1 MALSSPPPVSPAP
14 KTTGLLSAVVVVAAL
29 GYFVD
34 IYDLILF
41 SIVRVASLKELG
53 VTAPA
58 ELTSKGLFLINMQ
71 MGGMLL
77 GGILWGVLGDKRGRL
92 SVLFGSIL
100 LYSLANIAN
109 GFVHTLEQYA
119 WLRLIAGIGLAG
131 ELGAGITLVAETL
144 PKEKRG
150 YGTMI
155 VATVG
160 VSGAML
166 AYWVGE
172 KLGWRNAYFVGGGL
186 GLALLLLRVGVFESG
201 LFEQARQQKSVER
214 GNFFAL
220 FTNGPR
226 LLKYLKCLLIGVP
239 LWFVVGILI
248 TLAPEF
254 GRVLGVQG
262 EVTAGLAVFW
272 CYFGLV
278 FGDFASGA
286 LSQLLRSRKRAL
298 QLFLLLCGTV
308 MAAYLYL
315 LRGATPDAFYRLCFV
330 LGISVG
336 FWALF
341 VTVAAEQFGTN
352 LRATVATTAP
362 NFARGSVVAL
372 GPIFTGVAAMLGQP
386 GTPDL
391 IGSATVVGAA
401 SLLIAFWAVS
411 TLPETHGKDLDYVEV
426 S

>member
-1 MALSSPPPVSPAP
+1 MAITSRPDSAP
-14 KTTGLLSAVVVVAAL
+14 KTASLFSAIVIVASL

-41 SIVRVASLKELG
+41 SIVRVKSLNDLG
-53 VTAPA
+53 ITDTAAVTDQ
-58 ELTSKGLFLINMQ
+58 GLFLINMQ

-77 GGILWGVLGDKRGRL
+77 GGILWGILGDKRGRL

-100 LYSLANIAN
+100 LYSLANLAN
-109 GFVHTLEQYA
+109 GFVHTIDQYA
-119 WLRLIAGIGLAG
+119 WLRLIAGVGLAG
-131 ELGAGITLVAETL
+131 ELGAGITLVSETL

-172 KLGWRNAYFVGGGL
+172 ALGWRNAYFVGGGL
-186 GLALLLLRVGVFESG
+186 GLALLALRVGVYESG
-201 LFEQARQQKSVER
+201 MFEQARQSEAAR
-214 GNFFAL
+214 GNFLSL

-226 LLKYLKCLLIGVP
+226 LARYLKCLLIGVP

-254 GRVLGVQG
+254 GRELGITG
-262 EVTAGLAVFW
+262 PVTAGLAVFW

-278 FGDFASGA
+278 FGDFASGT
-286 LSQLLRSRKRAL
+286 LSQVFRSRNRAL
-298 QLFLLLCGTV
+298 QLFLVLCGLMVGVYLFGAQAVTPTV
-308 MAAYLYL
+308 FYVICFL
-315 LRGATPDAFYRLCFV
+315 LGL
-330 LGISVG
+330 SVG

-362 NFARGSVVAL
+362 NFARGSVVMLVPLFKHLSTLQFGGHPL
-372 GPIFTGVAAMLGQP
+372 GI
-386 GTPDL
+386 
-391 IGSATVVGAA
+391 IGSAAVIGVV

-411 TLPETHGKDLDYVEV
+411 TLPESYGKDLDYLEE
-426 S
+426 